1 MISFGFFF
9 FKCKYFSFE
18 DLKSVFLNQICICD
32 SYFKLGEMIILKIS
46 KSISKITS
54 VYLTGRLEFY
64 SSVSSFTFSGQMQL
78 SFLVAWPH
86 HFGT

>member
-1 MISFGFFF
+1 MISCFFF
-9 FKCKYFSFE
+9 LSVNILVLK
-18 DLKSVFLNQICICD
+18 DIKSVFLNQICICD
-32 SYFKLGEMIILKIS
+32 SYFKLGKMIIFKIS